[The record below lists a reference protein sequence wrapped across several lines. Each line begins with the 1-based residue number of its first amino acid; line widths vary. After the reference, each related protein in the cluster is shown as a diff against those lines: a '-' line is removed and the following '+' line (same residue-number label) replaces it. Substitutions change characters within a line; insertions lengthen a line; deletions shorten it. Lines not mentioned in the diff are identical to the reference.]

1 MKQAKESSFRFL
13 CAAAKILPEFA
24 AIAAAVAAIFFD
36 VIVLRQ
42 RCSESCLVEW
52 CQFAAILSSGLIL
65 LAAAVRD
72 RENDA
77 GLMLAAILFLDMAI
91 REQDAAL
98 DCIFH
103 GFWTIPVG
111 ILTGFALF
119 YACFRHDAAISGL
132 EKIAACDN
140 FAELAIGL
148 LIILFFSRMIGY
160 KMLWRAFGVGDTIQ
174 FCKRFVEESLELLG
188 YLLILVWSLRFFFVS
203 SKPRYD

>member
-24 AIAAAVAAIFFD
+24 AFAAAVAAIFFD

-91 REQDAAL
+91 REQDATL

-111 ILTGFALF
+111 ILTVFALF
-119 YACFRHDAAISGL
+119 YALSRLLLYVLKRIHFFLKLSAPKAPDHAI
-132 EKIAACDN
+132 
-140 FAELAIGL
+140 
-148 LIILFFSRMIGY
+148 
-160 KMLWRAFGVGDTIQ
+160 
-174 FCKRFVEESLELLG
+174 KRQ
-188 YLLILVWSLRFFFVS
+188 
-203 SKPRYD
+203 KQQ